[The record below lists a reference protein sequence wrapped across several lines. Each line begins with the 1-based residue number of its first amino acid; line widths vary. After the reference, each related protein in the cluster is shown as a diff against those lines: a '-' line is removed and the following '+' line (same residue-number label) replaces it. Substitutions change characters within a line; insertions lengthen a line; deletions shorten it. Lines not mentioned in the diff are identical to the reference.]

1 MMNNP
6 ISTLIAAKPDRLRD
20 GLHLLLST
28 APQVSAIEQ
37 ADDLDSTYELITE
50 RPPGLVVLD
59 TNLDIG
65 SVSDVLRQIK
75 REVPSLPCLVVV
87 ANDEQ
92 QRVAWDAGADA
103 VLLKGF
109 SSSELLALI
118 EQLIGGKS
126 PVEVAL

>member
-1 MMNNP
+1 
-6 ISTLIAAKPDRLRD
+6 
-20 GLHLLLST
+20 
-28 APQVSAIEQ
+28 
-37 ADDLDSTYELITE
+37 
-50 RPPGLVVLD
+50 
-59 TNLDIG
+59 
-65 SVSDVLRQIK
+65 
-75 REVPSLPCLVVV
+75 LVVV